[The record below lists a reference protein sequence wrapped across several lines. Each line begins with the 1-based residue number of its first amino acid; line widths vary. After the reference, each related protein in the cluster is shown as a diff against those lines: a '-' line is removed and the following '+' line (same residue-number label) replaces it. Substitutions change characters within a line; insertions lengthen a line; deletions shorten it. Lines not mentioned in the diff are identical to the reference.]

1 MAFEAVKQKSSS
13 HRIFTLGPLIHNS
26 SVTERLLA
34 MGAEEISSLSQ
45 ANSGDTVIVRSHGEP
60 ISFYEEAKSRAINIV
75 DTTCVFVDK
84 IHKLVNKA
92 YHDGRDILIVGNKN
106 HPEVIATNGWC
117 SDKAIILSDST
128 DAKSMLSNNDLHL
141 NNPLLVCQ
149 TTYNADKFNEII
161 QILND
166 ADFEYEL
173 NNTICNATRERQA
186 SCEELS
192 KQVDLMIVVGDKT
205 SSNCRELYQ
214 IAKSNCEQVKF
225 IQNYKDLVLQDIEIY
240 NNIGVIAGAST
251 PEWIV
256 KEVLN
261 IMSSKIAKQDASNPM
276 FQYMEEI
283 EKSLRMPKV
292 SELIDGVVDQVFD
305 DYVVVNL
312 GCKKDGILTKD
323 EVALENG
330 QSLNDLFHPGDEI
343 KAKVLKSEDN
353 EGGIML
359 SVKRLVAA
367 KNFLE
372 LEEIMNNKET
382 IEVKI
387 IKAVNGGVVAGFKEV
402 SGFIPVSQLSDRYL
416 ENYDDM
422 IGQTVQVQVLRV
434 DTKRNRA
441 VFSRKAVLLE
451 AKHAAA
457 KEVWDNLNEGD
468 IVEGKVMR
476 FTDYGAFVDIG
487 GVDGLLH
494 ISEMSW
500 GNIRRP
506 EDILEL
512 GQIVN
517 VVILSRNEEKG
528 KISLSLK
535 RTTPEPWESVP
546 QKYTVGQDITGK
558 VIRIMD
564 YGAFVEIETGLDGLI
579 HISEISHKKIDKVS
593 SELSIGQ
600 EVTARIIEIDTERK
614 RIALSMKALIDP
626 PETNEEA
633 AETTQAVETDTSNEA
648 DTTVESE
655 ATIES
660 QDTVE
665 TTNEE

>member
-1 MAFEAVKQKSSS
+1 MAFDAVKQNSGDN
-13 HRIFTLGPLIHNS
+13 RIWTLGPLIHNS
-26 SVTERLLA
+26 SVTKRLA
-34 MGAEEISSLSQ
+34 EQGAVQISTLEE
-45 ANSGDTVIVRSHGEP
+45 ADSGDTVIVRSHGEA
-60 ISFYEEAKSRAINIV
+60 IALYEQAKQRGINIV
-75 DTTCVFVDK
+75 DTTCVFVAK
-84 IHKLVNKA
+84 IHNLVYQA
-92 YHDGRDILIVGNKN
+92 YSDGRDIIIVGNKN

-117 SDKAIILSDST
+117 ENQAIILSEVSDTELILQDSHIWT
-128 DAKSMLSNNDLHL
+128 E
-141 NNPLLVCQ
+141 PLIVCQ
-149 TTYNADKFNEII
+149 TTFNADKLLEIL
-161 QILND
+161 QILDD
-166 ADFEYEL
+166 AGFKYEL
-173 NNTICNATRERQA
+173 NNTICNATRERQE
-186 SCEELS
+186 SCERLS
-192 KQVDLMIVVGDKT
+192 RQVELMIVIGDPA
-205 SSNCRELYQ
+205 SSNCRELYE
-214 IAKSNCEQVKF
+214 IARLNCSHVKF
-225 IQNYKDLVLQDIEIY
+225 IQNYKGLVLQDIKNY

-261 IMSSKIAKQDASNPM
+261 IMSSKILKQDSSNPM
-276 FQYMEEI
+276 FQYMDQI

-312 GCKKDGILTKD
+312 GCKKDGILTRD
-323 EVALENG
+323 EVAIENG
-330 QSLNDLFHPGDEI
+330 QTLSDLFHPGDEI
-343 KAKVLKSEDN
+343 KAKVLKSEDS

-359 SVKRLVAA
+359 SVKKLVAA

-382 IEVKI
+382 IEVNIVKQ
-387 IKAVNGGVVAGFKEV
+387 VNGGVVAAYKEV
-402 SGFIPVSQLSDRYL
+402 TGFIPVSQLSDKYL
-416 ENYDDM
+416 ESYDDM
-422 IGQTVQVQVLRV
+422 IGQNVEVQVLRV

-441 VFSRKAVLLE
+441 VFSRKAVILE

-506 EDILEL
+506 EDVLEL

-535 RTTPEPWESVP
+535 RTMPEPWESVP
-546 QKYTVGQDITGK
+546 EKYSLGQEITGK

-579 HISEISHKKIDKVS
+579 HISEIAHKKVEKVS
-593 SELSIGQ
+593 DELSIGQ
-600 EVTARIIEIDTERK
+600 EVTAKIIEIDVERK
-614 RIALSMKALIDP
+614 RIALSIKALLQA
-626 PETNEEA
+626 PEPSEEA
-633 AETTQAVETDTSNEA
+633 VAENQEPSDVPVEA
-648 DTTVESE
+648 AASE
-655 ATIES
+655 ATA
-660 QDTVE
+660 E
-665 TTNEE
+665 TEPGEE